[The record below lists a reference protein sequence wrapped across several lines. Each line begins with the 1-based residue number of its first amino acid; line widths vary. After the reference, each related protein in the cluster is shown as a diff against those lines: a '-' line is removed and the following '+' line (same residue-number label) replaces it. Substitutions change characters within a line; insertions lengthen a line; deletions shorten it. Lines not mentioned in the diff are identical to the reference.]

1 MIERASRVQKP
12 VWPSARFCSRLFG
25 ITRKRLILRPRMESS
40 AGRKVAEAAIETSG
54 TSRPPTPIE
63 RMKGSGMKTSSAS
76 PIATTIPE
84 NSVARPAVA
93 IVTRSAACTSSVFAS
108 SSRKRKTTSI
118 E

>member
-1 MIERASRVQKP
+1 MIERESRVQKP

-63 RMKGSGMKTSSAS
+63 RMKGSGMKTSSAN
-76 PIATTIPE
+76 PIATVPPE
-84 NSVARPAVA
+84 NRVARPAVRMVM
-93 IVTRSAACTSSVFAS
+93 ISASCADAWVSS
-108 SSRKRKTTSI
+108 SSRNL
-118 E
+118 